1 MDMSLNKLWETVK
14 DKEACSAAV
23 HVVAKS
29 QPPKKRN
36 KAVYI
41 FKYPGEKGNSGA
53 FCVAIPA
60 WKSSIL
66 THFISFFYLTTLG
79 LISNTMSN

>member
-29 QPPKKRN
+29 QPPNKRN

-41 FKYPGEKGNSGA
+41 FKYPGEKGNSQPSVLPSQPGNPQ
-53 FCVAIPA
+53 FLH
-60 WKSSIL
+60 IL
-66 THFISFFYLTTLG
+66 FLFFILPRWA
-79 LISNTMSN
+79 